1 MEEREK
7 ETNVKG
13 LGGFTWKE
21 NSKDAL
27 DLGVLIV
34 NGE

>member
-1 MEEREK
+1 MEETKKEK
-7 ETNVKG
+7 NVQG
-13 LGGFTWKE
+13 LGDFTWKE

-34 NGE
+34 DGE

>member
-7 ETNVKG
+7 EKNVQG
-13 LGGFTWKE
+13 LGDFTGKE
-21 NSKDAL
+21 NSKEAL

-34 NGE
+34 DGE

>member
-7 ETNVKG
+7 EKNVKG

-21 NSKDAL
+21 NSKDAF
-27 DLGVLIV
+27 DLRVLIV
-34 NGE
+34 DGE